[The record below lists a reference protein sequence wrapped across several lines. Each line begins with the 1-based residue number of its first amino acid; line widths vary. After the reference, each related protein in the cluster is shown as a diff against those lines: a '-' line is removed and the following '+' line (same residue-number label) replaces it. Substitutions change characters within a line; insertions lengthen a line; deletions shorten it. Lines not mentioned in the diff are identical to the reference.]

1 MKKWKFWKKTYDE
14 QEEPDE
20 LDLLLYKYMPKYEEK
35 MMEELEN
42 EVDYDYEFSDNYR
55 RKMERLIRKERH
67 IVPMRILKR
76 VAVGIAVFVITFF
89 ISMYWGVVQGN
100 AQWTNLYETLK
111 TIWEDSF
118 VYSYFKKT
126 DMELS
131 IIYEPTYVPE
141 GYELVKKTENPR
153 MYGWHYKKEGKRIY
167 LKQMLV
173 ESKDRLIVDAD
184 FVKEEIIRVKD
195 MEIFVY
201 YYEDGRIGM
210 YYEHLESTFT
220 IFAEE
225 LNEEEMIK
233 IYEGWV
239 KE

>member
-20 LDLLLYKYMPKYEEK
+20 LDVLLYKYMPKYEEK

-55 RKMERLIRKERH
+55 RKMERLVRKERY
-67 IVPMRILKR
+67 IVPMRIVKR
-76 VAVGIAVFVITFF
+76 VAMGIVAVIITFF
-89 ISMYWGVVQGN
+89 ISMYCGVVQGN

-131 IIYEPTYVPE
+131 IIYEPMYVPE
-141 GYELVKKTENPR
+141 GYELVEKIENPR
-153 MYGWHYKKEGKRIY
+153 MYDWIYEKDNNKIHLRQLMIENEG
-167 LKQMLV
+167 
-173 ESKDRLIVDAD
+173 RLIVDAD
-184 FVKEEIIRVKD
+184 FVKEKIIRKED

-201 YYEDGRIGM
+201 YYKDGRICT
-210 YYEHLESTFT
+210 YYEYLESTF
-220 IFAEE
+220 IIHAEE

-239 KE
+239 K